1 MTTPQAAYQVQL
13 AIYEG
18 PLDLLLDLIERQELE
33 ITKIS
38 LAQVTDQ
45 YLAYL
50 QHVEEHEIADLAAFL
65 VVAARLVQIK
75 SEALLPRPPVRQPGE
90 EDPGDLLA
98 RQLMAYKKYKQVAVQ
113 LAERQDA
120 NLKAYLR
127 LAAPPSIEPKLDMS
141 QVGLPDLL
149 RALQSAL
156 ASAEGG
162 DITQVVASPR
172 VRIRDKIRLL
182 VMGLRSGGL
191 LSFREAVRM
200 ATSRL
205 EVVVTFLAL
214 LELLK
219 RQAVEA
225 AQAELFGDI
234 EIRAGAELAS
244 VQASGLDLEFD
255 E

>member
-1 MTTPQAAYQVQL
+1 M
-13 AIYEG
+13 
-18 PLDLLLDLIERQELE
+18 
-33 ITKIS
+33 
-38 LAQVTDQ
+38 
-45 YLAYL
+45 
-50 QHVEEHEIADLAAFL
+50 
-65 VVAARLVQIK
+65 
-75 SEALLPRPPVRQPGE
+75 
-90 EDPGDLLA
+90 
-98 RQLMAYKKYKQVAVQ
+98 
-113 LAERQDA
+113 
-120 NLKAYLR
+120 
-127 LAAPPSIEPKLDMS
+127 
-141 QVGLPDLL
+141 PDLL